1 MFFLRFLGGAFFLAL
16 ASLTLVEPPNRFLW
30 GASVAA
36 TEAGYW
42 LALAATLVVI
52 PTRDRWRLGRMGTL
66 MAMGA
71 IALFVMPV
79 VRARTLNETLPT
91 ALDKSFG
98 STKRVRHAYA
108 EPPRA
113 EPLVLTEL
121 LNPAGAPAVRYEERV
136 FASHGGHDLS
146 LSIYRPSYVHDEV
159 PAVLVVHG
167 GSWADGNRRELAT
180 FNAWLASRDYVV
192 AALDYRL
199 APAWPFP
206 AARDDVLSAL
216 AFLKVYAGELRIDGS
231 RIALLGRSGGAQL
244 ALLAAYTVPD
254 PSIRG
259 VISLHGASDLRFAH
273 AHPSAPKVKDTRAAI
288 EAYLG
293 GAPGSAKDALYDI
306 ASPVNF
312 VGSASP
318 PTLLVH
324 GDRDPIVSARQTA
337 NLESRLQQAGV
348 KHHFVRLPWAT
359 HGCEVSYG
367 GPCGQIVSYAVER
380 FLDTIMARPPA
391 KAEPDRKASAEHRP
405 RPAAH

>member
-1 MFFLRFLGGAFFLAL
+1 MFLLRFLGGAFFLAL
-16 ASLTLVEPPNRFLW
+16 ASLTLVEPPNRLLW

-52 PTRDRWRLGRMGTL
+52 PTRDKWRLGRMGTL
-66 MAMGA
+66 MAVAA
-71 IALFVMPV
+71 IALFLTPV
-79 VRARTLNETLPT
+79 LRARTLNETLP
-91 ALDKSFG
+91 AGLEKSFG
-98 STKRVRHAYA
+98 SAKRVRHAYA
-108 EPPRA
+108 EPPRT

-121 LNPAGAPAVRYEERV
+121 LNPMTAPAVRYEERV
-136 FASHGGHDLS
+136 FAAHGGQNLS

-159 PAVLVVHG
+159 PVVLVIHG
-167 GSWADGNRRELAT
+167 GSWADGDRRELAT

-199 APAWPFP
+199 APTWPFP

-231 RIALLGRSGGAQL
+231 RIALLGRAGGAQL

-254 PSIRG
+254 PSIKG
-259 VISLHGASDLRFAH
+259 VISLYGASDLRFAH
-273 AHPSAPKVKDTRAAI
+273 AHPSPPKVRDTRAAI

-293 GAPGSAKDALYDI
+293 GAPGSAKDELYDA

-312 VGSASP
+312 VGPASP

-337 NLESRLQQAGV
+337 NLQARLQQAGV
-348 KHHFVRLPWAT
+348 KHHFVRMPWAT
-359 HGCEVSYG
+359 HGCEISYG
-367 GPCGQIVSYAVER
+367 GPCGQIVSYSVER
-380 FLDTIMARPPA
+380 FLDAVMAQSPARPGSGKQAAVERHLKPA
-391 KAEPDRKASAEHRP
+391 GH
-405 RPAAH
+405 

>member
-52 PTRDRWRLGRMGTL
+52 PTRDQWRLGRIGTL
-66 MAMGA
+66 MALGA

-79 VRARTLNETLPT
+79 VRARTLNETLPA

-113 EPLVLTEL
+113 EPLVVTEL

-136 FASHGGHDLS
+136 FASHGGQDLS
-146 LSIYRPSYVHDEV
+146 LGIYRPSYVHDEV

-293 GAPGSAKDALYDI
+293 GAPGSAKDALYDV

-312 VGSASP
+312 VGPASP

-337 NLESRLQQAGV
+337 NLESRLRQAGV

-380 FLDTIMARPPA
+380 FLDTITARPLA
-391 KAEPDRKASAEHRP
+391 KTEPDKKASVEHHP
-405 RPAAH
+405 KPARH

>member
-1 MFFLRFLGGAFFLAL
+1 MFLLRFLGGAFFLAL

-42 LALAATLVVI
+42 LALAATLVII
-52 PTRDRWRLGRMGTL
+52 PTRDRWRLGRIGTL
-66 MAMGA
+66 MALIA

-79 VRARTLNETLPT
+79 VRARTLNETLPA
-91 ALDKSFG
+91 ALEKSFG
-98 STKRVRHAYA
+98 TNKRVRHSYA

-121 LNPAGAPAVRYEERV
+121 LNPVNAPAVRYEERV
-136 FASHGGHDLS
+136 FASHGGQNLTLS
-146 LSIYRPSYVHDEV
+146 VYRPSYVHDEV
-159 PAVLVVHG
+159 PAVLVIHG
-167 GSWADGNRRELAT
+167 GTWADGDRRELAT

-206 AARDDVLSAL
+206 AARDDVLSAM
-216 AFLKVYAGELRIDGS
+216 AFLKVYAGELKIDAS

-254 PSIRG
+254 PAIRG

-273 AHPSAPKVKDTRAAI
+273 AHPSPPNVRDTRAAI

-293 GAPGSAKDALYDI
+293 GAPGSPKDGLYDA

-312 VGSASP
+312 VGPASP

-324 GDRDPIVSARQTA
+324 GERDPIVSARQA
-337 NLESRLQQAGV
+337 SNLEARLQQAGV

-367 GPCGQIVSYAVER
+367 GPCGQIISYAVER
-380 FLDTIMARPPA
+380 FLDAVTATAPARPGPDK
-391 KAEPDRKASAEHRP
+391 KAAVDRHASATAR
-405 RPAAH
+405 